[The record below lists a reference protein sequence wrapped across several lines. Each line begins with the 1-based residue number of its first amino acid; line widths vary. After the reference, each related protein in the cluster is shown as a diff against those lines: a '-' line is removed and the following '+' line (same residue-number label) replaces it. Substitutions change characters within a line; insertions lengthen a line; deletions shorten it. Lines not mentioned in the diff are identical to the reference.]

1 MSFLTGTQ
9 VECLYAMP
17 GSAAAVTAAAT
28 TVMSYP
34 NTTTFPAYTLSRAFF
49 AQGGYTVGKSL
60 LIKGGGWFTTSST
73 AMTQTIAVGFDTT
86 AGTLSALKCSTG
98 AFTPQA
104 SITNGAFEFEVMCTQ
119 TASGP
124 SGTMN
129 AVGHLLWGTGNNAA
143 TGTNAA
149 PTNITMAMG
158 APNAGIALINPT
170 TTDYFVEA
178 FSSWSL
184 TTGAPTI
191 TLTNFLIFGLN

>member
-1 MSFLTGTQ
+1 MSFITGTQ
-9 VECLYAMP
+9 TELLYAMP
-17 GSAAAVTAAAT
+17 TSAAAVTAAAN

-34 NTTTFPAYTLSRAFF
+34 NTTTFPAYTLTRSFF
-49 AQGGYTVGKSL
+49 AQGGFTTGKSL

-73 AMTQTIAVGFDTT
+73 AMTQTISVGFDTT
-86 AGTLSALKCSTG
+86 AGTLSALKASTG
-98 AFTPQA
+98 AFTPTA
-104 SITNGAFEFEVMCTQ
+104 SVTNGAFEFEVLFTQ

-124 SGTMN
+124 SGTAN
-129 AVGHLLWGTGNNAA
+129 AVGHLFWGTGNNAA
-143 TGTNAA
+143 VAS
-149 PTNITMAMG
+149 PQIFMIG